1 MNVGVRDENS
11 AGFTGKVVLVTGAA
25 SGLGRAIAVAFAGA
39 GSNLVVVD
47 VDEVGL
53 KETAGMVDAAGGSCM
68 RQRVDVSNR
77 EQMEGMAEAVLREF
91 GRVDILVNNA
101 GVAVGGELK
110 DIPIED
116 IEWIVGVN
124 LMGEIYGT
132 RLFLPG
138 MVERGR
144 GHIVNVSSLS
154 GLAVLPLHIPY
165 TTTKFGITGFTEAL
179 WIEAGRYGVGVTLVC
194 PGAINTAIMSK
205 ARLHAPDAV
214 RERVEGLWTS
224 RLEKKGS
231 DPEEVARRVL
241 QAVQRN
247 RFLLITGFESHL
259 LYNLRRL
266 FPGLNRRLVAAVTR
280 LMSRGV

>member
-1 MNVGVRDENS
+1 MGVRDENS

-194 PGAINTAIMSK
+194 PGAIKTAIMSK

>member
-1 MNVGVRDENS
+1 MGARDEND
-11 AGFTGKVVLVTGAA
+11 AGFIGKVALVTGAA
-25 SGLGRAIAVAFAGA
+25 SGLGRAIAVAFAEA
-39 GSNLVVVD
+39 GSDLVVAD

-53 KETAGMVDAAGGSCM
+53 KETAGMVEAAGGRCM
-68 RQRVDVSNR
+68 RQRVDVSDR
-77 EQMEGMAEAVLREF
+77 EQMEEMAEAVLEKF

-101 GVAVGGELK
+101 GVAVGGELS

-124 LMGEIYGT
+124 LMGEVYGT

-154 GLAVLPLHIPY
+154 GLAVLPFHIPY

-179 WIEAGRYGVGVTLVC
+179 WIEAGRHGVGVTLVC
-194 PGAINTAIMSK
+194 PGAIKTAIMSK
-205 ARLHAPDAV
+205 ARLHASDAV
-214 RERVEGLWTS
+214 RERVEGWWTR
-224 RLEKKGS
+224 RLEERGS

-241 QAVQRN
+241 DAVRRN

-266 FPGLNRRLVAAVTR
+266 FPGLTRRLVAAVTR
-280 LMSRGV
+280 LISRKA